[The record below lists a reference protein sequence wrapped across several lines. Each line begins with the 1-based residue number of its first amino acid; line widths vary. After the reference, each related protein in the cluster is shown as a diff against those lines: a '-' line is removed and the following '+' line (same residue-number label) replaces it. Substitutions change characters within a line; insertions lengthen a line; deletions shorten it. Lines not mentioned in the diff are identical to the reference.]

1 MFLVPSDSCDFGVVS
16 PLGSGKKDILYS
28 SAALSAAKFLT
39 DVRGLPLSDIE
50 IECGGRPFRIL
61 RKNGR
66 CGVATDRF
74 SFISSC
80 RELIRSAELKTTTL
94 RSPLGK
100 IKVCKADRLF
110 SFCEDVL
117 PELTLSCDGDDIIGS
132 VVFEE
137 KEGEFYAVS
146 HFCRTQGAAESFV
159 TAVAVAS
166 YIYSSGRYGELAIT
180 VRGTVYD
187 IALSEYGLLVLDRHP
202 APLTLYAP
210 DIE

>member
-39 DVRGLPLSDIE
+39 EVRGLPLSDIE

-74 SFISSC
+74 SVISSC
-80 RELIRSAELKTTTL
+80 RELVRAAELKTSIL

-100 IKVCKADRLF
+100 IKVCKADWLCG
-110 SFCEDVL
+110 FCEDVL
-117 PELTLSCDGDDIIGS
+117 PELTLSREGDDIIGS

-137 KEGEFYAVS
+137 KESEFYAVS
-146 HFCRTQGAAESFV
+146 HFCRTEGAAESFV

-166 YIYSSGRYGELAIT
+166 CLYSSGRYGELAIT
-180 VRGTVYD
+180 VRGTVFD
-187 IALSEYGLLVLDRHP
+187 TEIFECGLLVFDRHHD
-202 APLTLYAP
+202 PLTLYAP